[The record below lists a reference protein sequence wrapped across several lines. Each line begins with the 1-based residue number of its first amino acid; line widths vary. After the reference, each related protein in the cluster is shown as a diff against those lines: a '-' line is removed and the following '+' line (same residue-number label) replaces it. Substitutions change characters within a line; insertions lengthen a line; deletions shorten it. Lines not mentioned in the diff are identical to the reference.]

1 MRLRLGRRKHAAALG
16 DDLPRLPLRRRVL
29 IALLAVAV
37 AVAVM
42 ALLIYRP
49 GDPKRG
55 LPFAARPAA
64 SDTPRVGGKADVIL
78 VAPAASR

>member
-16 DDLPRLPLRRRVL
+16 DDLPSVPLRRRVL

-49 GDPKRG
+49 GDLKRG
-55 LPFAARPAA
+55 VPFAAQPAA
-64 SDTPRVGGKADVIL
+64 SNAPRVGGKADVIL
-78 VAPAASR
+78 IAPAASR